1 MQTIF
6 ADYVKKSHCLQLTS
20 IQCNYLLDPYLTT
33 TYLVFSLTSPVL
45 TCKDVFKLVIMMPIA
60 KYNENVHK
68 IDFQ

>member
-20 IQCNYLLDPYLTT
+20 IQCNYVLDQL
-33 TYLVFSLTSPVL
+33 SPVL